1 MTSGT
6 ARAGALSGRAVLI
19 TRPRHQSGTLADLIR
34 RSGGEPIV
42 FPTLEI
48 EPVDPRPPMQA
59 ILERLSEFD
68 MAVFVSANAVQH
80 AMPLIRA
87 VGGWPQSLRAAAVGQ
102 GTARELRAQGV
113 ADVLLP
119 GRRSGQRGTAGASGA
134 AGRGRTAHRHFSR
147 SGGRELLAETLRS
160 RGAEVVYVEC
170 YRRPQANVGPGA
182 AARSGRA
189 WRAGRRSLGQCGV
202 VAKSAR
208 HRGQRH
214 RAANSTTLP
223 LFVIHPNIAESA
235 RTLGFSTVIVTETSD
250 QGVVS
255 GIIALLNP
263 PA

>member
-1 MTSGT
+1 MTSAA
-6 ARAGALSGRAVLI
+6 ARMGALAGHAILI

-34 RSGGEPIV
+34 RCGGEPV
-42 FPTLEI
+42 LFPTLEI
-48 EPVDPRPPMQA
+48 VPVDPIPSMRA

-87 VGGWPQSLRAAAVGQ
+87 VGGWPQSLRGAAVGQ

-119 GRRSGQRGTAGASGA
+119 GDGADSEALLARPELQDVAGQRVVIF
-134 AGRGRTAHRHFSR
+134 RGV
-147 SGGRELLAETLRS
+147 GGRELLAETLRS

-170 YRRPQANVGPGA
+170 YRRSKPDSDPVPLRDRVARGALDAIVCASAESLQNLLDIAGDEIAPQLT
-182 AARSGRA
+182 S
-189 WRAGRRSLGQCGV
+189 
-202 VAKSAR
+202 
-208 HRGQRH
+208 
-214 RAANSTTLP
+214 LP
-223 LFVIHPNIAESA
+223 LFVVHPNIAESA

-250 QGVVS
+250 QGVLS
-255 GIIALLNP
+255 GIIALLDP